1 MLWYT
6 INCPWFPFLWDSD
19 ICLRDFDTSLRTY
32 NFEVLILFDRQIVVV
47 RYNLYLMKWTR
58 KLDVFK
64 IQSSKCDKYSQTK
77 VFYSYSK
84 RKANHLIRLILSMT
98 FKSINSINL
107 PIFFNIIIRINF
119 SFGHVRV
126 CFWQL
131 KLHHWN
137 YISRILSY
145 LVSEMTKELNEKP
158 KPASKLSKKFRF
170 ELARRLT
177 KRQEISLLFSKTYC
191 TPKTCNKCRSYLLRH
206 SQGQYAVESNFYL
219 WILGEILGNSQ
230 RPTTHQLWFL
240 CSTLGWLSK
249 QGSSETEKCR
259 LIYLGY
265 INGNL
270 FCQ

>member
-1 MLWYT
+1 
-6 INCPWFPFLWDSD
+6 
-19 ICLRDFDTSLRTY
+19 
-32 NFEVLILFDRQIVVV
+32 
-47 RYNLYLMKWTR
+47 MKWTG
-58 KLDVFK
+58 KLNVFK
-64 IQSSKCDKYSQTK
+64 IQSSKCDKYSHTMK
-77 VFYSYSK
+77 VFDLYSK

-107 PIFFNIIIRINF
+107 PIFLKIEIGIIFVRTC
-119 SFGHVRV
+119 VRV

-158 KPASKLSKKFRF
+158 NPASKLSKKFRF
-170 ELARRLT
+170 GLARRLT
-177 KRQEISLLFSKTYC
+177 KRQDISLLFSKTYC

-219 WILGEILGNSQ
+219 WILGEILGNS

-259 LIYLGY
+259 LIYLSY
-265 INGNL
+265 IMGNL

>member
-1 MLWYT
+1 M
-6 INCPWFPFLWDSD
+6 
-19 ICLRDFDTSLRTY
+19 
-32 NFEVLILFDRQIVVV
+32 
-47 RYNLYLMKWTR
+47 
-58 KLDVFK
+58 
-64 IQSSKCDKYSQTK
+64 K
-77 VFYSYSK
+77 VFDSYSK

-131 KLHHWN
+131 RLHHWN

-158 KPASKLSKKFRF
+158 NPASKLSKKFRF

-177 KRQEISLLFSKTYC
+177 KRQDISLLFSKTYC

-219 WILGEILGNSQ
+219 
-230 RPTTHQLWFL
+230 
-240 CSTLGWLSK
+240 
-249 QGSSETEKCR
+249 
-259 LIYLGY
+259 
-265 INGNL
+265 
-270 FCQ
+270 